1 MSAAKIENKKHED
14 TSSATG
20 YIFFSISS
28 LVSCNLVSIMSIKI
42 MIFLRS
48 NSFYKIVILSILSI
62 LLFFFNLE
70 SKELAKF
77 NDWTAFAEGEGKN
90 LACMAVSKPKKA
102 EGNYSRRGDIF
113 AIVTHLPGQ
122 NKWNEFSI
130 VAGYNFQPNSNP
142 DVTIGD
148 MKFQL
153 FTSGSRA
160 WSFSPSEDDK
170 IVKFLK
176 NSMKMK
182 VVGTSSRGT
191 ITNDTYS
198 LVGFS
203 KAYQKINEAC
213 NKKK

>member
-1 MSAAKIENKKHED
+1 
-14 TSSATG
+14 
-20 YIFFSISS
+20 
-28 LVSCNLVSIMSIKI
+28 

-48 NSFYKIVILSILSI
+48 NSFYKIVILSI

-170 IVKFLK
+170 IVKYLK

>member
-1 MSAAKIENKKHED
+1 
-14 TSSATG
+14 
-20 YIFFSISS
+20 
-28 LVSCNLVSIMSIKI
+28 MSIKI

-48 NSFYKIVILSILSI
+48 NSFYKILILSILSI

-170 IVKFLK
+170 IVKYLK

>member
-1 MSAAKIENKKHED
+1 
-14 TSSATG
+14 
-20 YIFFSISS
+20 
-28 LVSCNLVSIMSIKI
+28 
-42 MIFLRS
+42 MIFLQS
-48 NSFYKIVILSILSI
+48 LFLNKFIISFIF
-62 LLFFFNLE
+62 LFFFNLE

-77 NDWTAFAEGEGKN
+77 NDWSAFAEGEGKN

-102 EGNYSRRGDIF
+102 EGNYSRRGDVF

-130 VAGYNFQPNSNP
+130 VAGYNYQPNSNP

-160 WSFSPSEDDK
+160 WSFSPSEDEK

-191 ITNDTYS
+191 ITSDTYS

-213 NKKK
+213 KKK

>member
-1 MSAAKIENKKHED
+1 
-14 TSSATG
+14 
-20 YIFFSISS
+20 
-28 LVSCNLVSIMSIKI
+28 

-48 NSFYKIVILSILSI
+48 NSFYKIVILSI

-170 IVKFLK
+170 IVKYLK

-213 NKKK
+213 KKKK

>member
-1 MSAAKIENKKHED
+1 
-14 TSSATG
+14 
-20 YIFFSISS
+20 
-28 LVSCNLVSIMSIKI
+28 MSIKI

-62 LLFFFNLE
+62 LLFFFKLE

-198 LVGFS
+198 LIGFS

-213 NKKK
+213 KKKK

>member
-1 MSAAKIENKKHED
+1 
-14 TSSATG
+14 
-20 YIFFSISS
+20 
-28 LVSCNLVSIMSIKI
+28 MSIKI

-48 NSFYKIVILSILSI
+48 NSFYKIVILSI

-148 MKFQL
+148 IKFQL

-170 IVKFLK
+170 IVKYLK
-176 NSMKMK
+176 NSMRMK

-213 NKKK
+213 KKKK

>member
-1 MSAAKIENKKHED
+1 
-14 TSSATG
+14 
-20 YIFFSISS
+20 
-28 LVSCNLVSIMSIKI
+28 MSIKI
-42 MIFLRS
+42 MIFLQS
-48 NSFYKIVILSILSI
+48 NFFYKIVILSI

-170 IVKFLK
+170 IVKYLK

-213 NKKK
+213 KKKK

>member
-1 MSAAKIENKKHED
+1 
-14 TSSATG
+14 
-20 YIFFSISS
+20 
-28 LVSCNLVSIMSIKI
+28 

-48 NSFYKIVILSILSI
+48 NSFYKIVILSI

-148 MKFQL
+148 IKFQL

-176 NSMKMK
+176 KSMKMK

>member
-1 MSAAKIENKKHED
+1 M
-14 TSSATG
+14 
-20 YIFFSISS
+20 
-28 LVSCNLVSIMSIKI
+28 
-42 MIFLRS
+42 
-48 NSFYKIVILSILSI
+48 
-62 LLFFFNLE
+62 
-70 SKELAKF
+70 
-77 NDWTAFAEGEGKN
+77 
-90 LACMAVSKPKKA
+90 
-102 EGNYSRRGDIF
+102 F

-130 VAGYNFQPNSNP
+130 VAGYNYQPNSNP

-148 MKFQL
+148 IKFQL

-160 WSFSPSEDDK
+160 WSFSPSEDEK
-170 IVKFLK
+170 IVKYLK

-213 NKKK
+213 KKKK

>member
-1 MSAAKIENKKHED
+1 
-14 TSSATG
+14 
-20 YIFFSISS
+20 
-28 LVSCNLVSIMSIKI
+28 MSIKI

-148 MKFQL
+148 IKFQL

-170 IVKFLK
+170 IVKYLK

-213 NKKK
+213 KKKK

>member
-1 MSAAKIENKKHED
+1 
-14 TSSATG
+14 
-20 YIFFSISS
+20 
-28 LVSCNLVSIMSIKI
+28 MSIKI
-42 MIFLRS
+42 MIFLQS

-113 AIVTHLPGQ
+113 AIVTHLPSQ

-176 NSMKMK
+176 KSMKMK

>member
-1 MSAAKIENKKHED
+1 
-14 TSSATG
+14 
-20 YIFFSISS
+20 
-28 LVSCNLVSIMSIKI
+28 MSIKI

-48 NSFYKIVILSILSI
+48 NSFYKIVILSI

-122 NKWNEFSI
+122 NKWNEFCI

-148 MKFQL
+148 IKFQL

-170 IVKFLK
+170 IVKYLK

>member
-1 MSAAKIENKKHED
+1 
-14 TSSATG
+14 
-20 YIFFSISS
+20 
-28 LVSCNLVSIMSIKI
+28 MSIKI
-42 MIFLRS
+42 MIFLQS
-48 NSFYKIVILSILSI
+48 LFLNKFIISFIF
-62 LLFFFNLE
+62 LFFFNLE

-77 NDWTAFAEGEGKN
+77 NDWSAFAEGEGKN

-102 EGNYSRRGDIF
+102 EGNYSRRGDVF

-130 VAGYNFQPNSNP
+130 VAGYNYQPNSNP

-160 WSFSPSEDDK
+160 WSFSPSEDEK

-176 NSMKMK
+176 NSMNMK

-191 ITNDTYS
+191 ITSDTYS

-203 KAYQKINEAC
+203 KAYKKINEAC
-213 NKKK
+213 KKK

>member
-1 MSAAKIENKKHED
+1 
-14 TSSATG
+14 
-20 YIFFSISS
+20 
-28 LVSCNLVSIMSIKI
+28 MSIKI
-42 MIFLRS
+42 MIFLQS
-48 NSFYKIVILSILSI
+48 NFFYKIVILSI

-213 NKKK
+213 KKKNK

>member
-1 MSAAKIENKKHED
+1 MK
-14 TSSATG
+14 
-20 YIFFSISS
+20 
-28 LVSCNLVSIMSIKI
+28 
-42 MIFLRS
+42 
-48 NSFYKIVILSILSI
+48 NSKSPIT
-62 LLFFFNLE
+62 FNLE

-77 NDWTAFAEGEGKN
+77 NDWSAFAEGEGKN

-102 EGNYSRRGDIF
+102 EGNYSRRGDVF

-130 VAGYNFQPNSNP
+130 VAGYNYQPNSNP

-160 WSFSPSEDDK
+160 WSFSPSEDEK

-176 NSMKMK
+176 NSMNMK

-191 ITNDTYS
+191 ITSDTYS

-213 NKKK
+213 KKK

>member
-1 MSAAKIENKKHED
+1 
-14 TSSATG
+14 
-20 YIFFSISS
+20 
-28 LVSCNLVSIMSIKI
+28 MSIKI

-48 NSFYKIVILSILSI
+48 NSFYKIVILSI

-148 MKFQL
+148 IKFQL

-176 NSMKMK
+176 KSMKMK

>member
-1 MSAAKIENKKHED
+1 
-14 TSSATG
+14 
-20 YIFFSISS
+20 
-28 LVSCNLVSIMSIKI
+28 MSIKI
-42 MIFLRS
+42 MIFLQS
-48 NSFYKIVILSILSI
+48 NSFYKIVILSI

-170 IVKFLK
+170 IVKYLK

-213 NKKK
+213 KKKK

>member
-1 MSAAKIENKKHED
+1 
-14 TSSATG
+14 
-20 YIFFSISS
+20 
-28 LVSCNLVSIMSIKI
+28 MSIKI
-42 MIFLRS
+42 MIFLQS
-48 NSFYKIVILSILSI
+48 LFLNKFTISFIF
-62 LLFFFNLE
+62 LFFFNLE

-77 NDWTAFAEGEGKN
+77 NDWSAFAEGEGKN

-102 EGNYSRRGDIF
+102 EGDYSRRGDVF

-130 VAGYNFQPNSNP
+130 VAGYNYQPNSNP

-160 WSFSPSEDDK
+160 WSFSPSEDEK

-191 ITNDTYS
+191 ITSDTYS

-213 NKKK
+213 KKKKIK

>member
-1 MSAAKIENKKHED
+1 
-14 TSSATG
+14 
-20 YIFFSISS
+20 
-28 LVSCNLVSIMSIKI
+28 
-42 MIFLRS
+42 MIFLQS
-48 NSFYKIVILSILSI
+48 NSFYKIVILSI

-170 IVKFLK
+170 IVKYLK

-213 NKKK
+213 KKKK

>member
-1 MSAAKIENKKHED
+1 
-14 TSSATG
+14 
-20 YIFFSISS
+20 
-28 LVSCNLVSIMSIKI
+28 MSIKI
-42 MIFLRS
+42 MIFLQS
-48 NSFYKIVILSILSI
+48 LFLNKFIISFIF
-62 LLFFFNLE
+62 LFFFNLE

-77 NDWTAFAEGEGKN
+77 NDWSAFAEGEGKN

-102 EGNYSRRGDIF
+102 EGDYSRRGDVF

-130 VAGYNFQPNSNP
+130 VAGYNYQPNSNP
-142 DVTIGD
+142 DVTIGN

-160 WSFSPSEDDK
+160 WSFSPSEDEK

-191 ITNDTYS
+191 ITSDTYS

-213 NKKK
+213 KKK

>member
-1 MSAAKIENKKHED
+1 
-14 TSSATG
+14 
-20 YIFFSISS
+20 
-28 LVSCNLVSIMSIKI
+28 MSIKI
-42 MIFLRS
+42 MIFLQS
-48 NSFYKIVILSILSI
+48 LFLNKFIISFIF
-62 LLFFFNLE
+62 LFFFNLE

-77 NDWTAFAEGEGKN
+77 NDWSAFAEGEGKN

-102 EGNYSRRGDIF
+102 EGDYSRRGDVF

-160 WSFSPSEDDK
+160 WSFSPSEDEK

-176 NSMKMK
+176 
-182 VVGTSSRGT
+182 
-191 ITNDTYS
+191 I
-198 LVGFS
+198 L
-203 KAYQKINEAC
+203 
-213 NKKK
+213 

>member
-1 MSAAKIENKKHED
+1 
-14 TSSATG
+14 
-20 YIFFSISS
+20 
-28 LVSCNLVSIMSIKI
+28 MSIKI

-48 NSFYKIVILSILSI
+48 NSFYKIVILSIL
-62 LLFFFNLE
+62 LFFFNLE

-77 NDWTAFAEGEGKN
+77 KDWTAFAEGEGKN

-148 MKFQL
+148 IKFQL

-170 IVKFLK
+170 IVKYLK

>member
-1 MSAAKIENKKHED
+1 
-14 TSSATG
+14 
-20 YIFFSISS
+20 
-28 LVSCNLVSIMSIKI
+28 

-48 NSFYKIVILSILSI
+48 NSFYKIVILSI

-77 NDWTAFAEGEGKN
+77 NDWTAFEEGEGKN

-170 IVKFLK
+170 IVKYLK

-213 NKKK
+213 KKKK

>member
-1 MSAAKIENKKHED
+1 
-14 TSSATG
+14 
-20 YIFFSISS
+20 
-28 LVSCNLVSIMSIKI
+28 
-42 MIFLRS
+42 MIFLQS
-48 NSFYKIVILSILSI
+48 LFLNKFIISFIF
-62 LLFFFNLE
+62 LFFFNLE

-77 NDWTAFAEGEGKN
+77 NDWSAFAEGEGKN

-130 VAGYNFQPNSNP
+130 VAGYNYQPNSNP

-160 WSFSPSEDDK
+160 WSFSPSEDEK

-191 ITNDTYS
+191 ITSDTYS

-203 KAYQKINEAC
+203 KAYQKISEAC
-213 NKKK
+213 KKKKIK

>member
-1 MSAAKIENKKHED
+1 
-14 TSSATG
+14 
-20 YIFFSISS
+20 
-28 LVSCNLVSIMSIKI
+28 MSIKI
-42 MIFLRS
+42 MIFLQS
-48 NSFYKIVILSILSI
+48 LFLNKFIISFVF
-62 LLFFFNLE
+62 LFFFNLE

-77 NDWTAFAEGEGKN
+77 NDWSAFAEGEGKN

-102 EGNYSRRGDIF
+102 EGNYSRRGDVF

-130 VAGYNFQPNSNP
+130 VAGYNYQPNSNP

-160 WSFSPSEDDK
+160 WSFSPSEDEK

-191 ITNDTYS
+191 ITSDTYS

-213 NKKK
+213 KKK

>member
-1 MSAAKIENKKHED
+1 
-14 TSSATG
+14 
-20 YIFFSISS
+20 
-28 LVSCNLVSIMSIKI
+28 MSIKI
-42 MIFLRS
+42 MIFLQS
-48 NSFYKIVILSILSI
+48 LFLNKYIISFIF
-62 LLFFFNLE
+62 LFFFNLE

-77 NDWTAFAEGEGKN
+77 NDWSAFAEGEGKN

-102 EGNYSRRGDIF
+102 EGNYSRRGDVF

-130 VAGYNFQPNSNP
+130 VAGYNYQPNSNP

-160 WSFSPSEDDK
+160 WSFSPSEDEK

-191 ITNDTYS
+191 ITSDTYS

-213 NKKK
+213 KKK

>member
-1 MSAAKIENKKHED
+1 
-14 TSSATG
+14 
-20 YIFFSISS
+20 
-28 LVSCNLVSIMSIKI
+28 MSIKI

-48 NSFYKIVILSILSI
+48 LFFNKFLIFFIF
-62 LLFFFNLE
+62 LFFFNLE

-77 NDWTAFAEGEGKN
+77 NDWSAFAEGEGKN

-102 EGNYSRRGDIF
+102 EGDYSRRGDVF

-130 VAGYNFQPNSNP
+130 VAGYNYQPNSNP

-160 WSFSPSEDDK
+160 WSFSPSEDEK

-176 NSMKMK
+176 NSMNMK

-191 ITNDTYS
+191 ITSDTYS

-213 NKKK
+213 KKK